1 MQSLFP
7 DLDAKRLNPKAPL
20 AERMRPQSLDEVMGQ
35 GDLLAPGSPFRR
47 LIATGDV
54 PSFIF
59 WGPPGS
65 GKTTLARLVAKE
77 AGMDFIQLSAVSAGL
92 AELRD
97 GIQAAKH
104 ALGAGQ
110 KRTVV
115 FIDEI
120 HRFNKAQQ
128 DALLPHVED
137 GTIVL
142 IGATTENPS
151 FAVNAALLSR
161 CKVFVLHGL
170 GMEDLVAILRR
181 ALEDATRGF
190 GASAIEAPAGLFE
203 AIAQL
208 AGGDARAALN
218 ALESLVQASPKPK
231 GKKPMVLDI
240 QLLKRLMQRA
250 NMHFDKTGEWH
261 YNAISALHKSLRG
274 SDASAGLYWL
284 ARMLEA
290 GDDPIYVAR
299 RLVRFAAEDVGLADP
314 QALILAVAV
323 QQACQNIGMPE
334 CEVHLAELAAYLARA
349 PKSVEVY
356 RAYGEAKADA
366 QATPNEPIPIHLR
379 NAPTKLMKELGYGKD
394 YKYNP
399 DFDGPV
405 DQTYLPDALK
415 GKKYL

>member
-1 MQSLFP
+1 M
-7 DLDAKRLNPKAPL
+7 
-20 AERMRPQSLDEVMGQ
+20 E
-35 GDLLAPGSPFRR
+35 
-47 LIATGDV
+47 
-54 PSFIF
+54 
-59 WGPPGS
+59 
-65 GKTTLARLVAKE
+65 
-77 AGMDFIQLSAVSAGL
+77 FIQLSAVNAGL

-97 GIQAAKH
+97 GIQAARV
-104 ALGAGQ
+104 ALNSGR
-110 KRTVV
+110 RTVV

-128 DALLPHVED
+128 DALLPHVEN
-137 GTIVL
+137 GTIIL

-161 CKVFVLHGL
+161 AKVFVLHGL
-170 GMEDLVAILRR
+170 ADEDIVRLLER
-181 ALEDATRGF
+181 ALSDKERGY
-190 GASAIEAPAGLFE
+190 GSLDIEAPKQVLE
-203 AIAQL
+203 AMAQT
-208 AGGDARAALN
+208 AGGDARSALN
-218 ALESLVQASPKPK
+218 ALESLVQATPVPK
-231 GKKPMVLDI
+231 GKKPRVLDI
-240 QLLKRLMQRA
+240 QLFKKLMQRV

-261 YNAISALHKSLRG
+261 YNAISALHKSMRG
-274 SDASAGLYWL
+274 SDATASLYWL

-323 QQACQNIGMPE
+323 QTACQNIGMPE

-349 PKSVEVY
+349 PKSIEVY

-399 DFDGPV
+399 AFEGPV
-405 DQTYLPDALK
+405 DQTYLPDKLH